1 MAGLI
6 YYYIWDYSYGPS
18 ETSCAVCNE
27 MILAS
32 NLWTSWLV
40 NLFKSL
46 VTGPYRVRVH
56 CLEDPICFFVK
67 TAMLFFFFF
76 HKWMRTH
83 VDRYHV

>member
-46 VTGPYRVRVH
+46 VTGPYSVSA
-56 CLEDPICFFVK
+56 LFGGPNMFFCQDSY
-67 TAMLFFFFF
+67 AFFFFP
-76 HKWMRTH
+76 TNG
-83 VDRYHV
+83 